1 MSRLRPIALLSVLV
15 MICALWPLRGAQAQ
29 TTCAGVNV
37 ATGGTVSQITLGTDT
52 YCVHSFSNAGTST
65 FQLNQAKTIDYLI
78 VGGGGGAG
86 TGGGG
91 AGGMLTG
98 QAAQAANSYT
108 VQVGAG
114 GAPTIGFNFA
124 GSNGGNSTVFG
135 FTAQGGGGGGRADNF
150 NTGLNGG
157 SGGGAARNS
166 SDLGTANG
174 GTGTPGQGNNGAANN
189 FSVNAGGGGGGA
201 GAAGSGIN
209 GGDGLAS
216 DITGVSVVYAGG
228 GASAQGFNTG
238 DFING
243 TNGAGQENPG
253 GGGDHSQ
260 TTNLVFN
267 PGKTGVVVLRYVV
280 NTPPSANAGPDLTV
294 TEGGSITLNGQSSTD
309 PENNISSYS
318 WARVTGSS
326 GTLANANA
334 AQASFT
340 AGSGSETLVFELT
353 VTDAFGQTSTDQ
365 VSVTVTTAITAPPPA
380 AGGGN
385 SVYDYTDANENTFRV
400 HVFNQDG
407 SFALDQTRSIDY
419 LIVGGGGGGG
429 AIAGGGGGGGGV
441 LAGTASNQAV
451 GSYPVQVGLGG
462 AGDNR
467 PNWPNSFTS
476 GASGQPSAAFG
487 VTALGG
493 GGGGTYNTSGANVG
507 DALNGGSGGGASH
520 GGMPGLGTAG
530 QGTAGNGGTGG
541 SGNSSGG
548 GGGGAGQAGFAG
560 TAALAGRGGDG
571 VPSSITGALAYYGGG
586 GAGGG
591 DTRNVNGGVAP
602 NVGGLG
608 GGGASTNDVLAGSG
622 TAGTGGGG
630 AGGRVLNFG
639 DQSIGGNG
647 GSGVVILRYLVNTPP
662 SANAGPDADAFAGVA
677 TSLDGSGSTD
687 AENNIATY
695 AWAQTGGTAVT
706 LSDASAVAPSFTP
719 GQPNSGTSDTLTFSL
734 TVTDAFGRVRSDS
747 VQITL
752 NAMPELSA
760 SKTASVFSEDGAECE
775 NLAATPPTEPAT
787 PVAVPGACI
796 QYNITVQNTGPVAAT
811 AVELADNLP
820 AQLAYVTSGLAGWQ
834 AGSLSVAGNTLTL
847 TGGELGAGQTA
858 SITIRARVR

>member
-1 MSRLRPIALLSVLV
+1 MTCLRAIALLSVLV

-29 TTCAGVNV
+29 TTCAGLNV

-98 QAAQAANSYT
+98 QAAQAANSYS

-114 GAPTIGFNFA
+114 GAPTIGFNNA

-135 FTAQGGGGGGRADNF
+135 FTAQGGGGGGRANNF

-189 FSVNAGGGGGGA
+189 FSINAGGGGGGA
-201 GAAGSGIN
+201 GAAGSGTN

-260 TTNLVFN
+260 TTNSVFN

-429 AIAGGGGGGGGV
+429 V
-441 LAGTASNQAV
+441 LMGTAANQAA
-451 GSYPVQVGLGG
+451 GSYTIQVGLGG
-462 AGDNR
+462 AGDNQ
-467 PNWPNSFTS
+467 PSWPNSFSS
-476 GASGQPSAAFG
+476 GASGQPSSAFG

-493 GGGGTYNTSGANVG
+493 GGGGTYNFGGSQVG

-520 GGMPGLGTAG
+520 GGIIGAGTAG
-530 QGTAGNGGTGG
+530 QGSAGGTGTGG
-541 SGNSSGG
+541 SGDSSGG

-560 TAALAGRGGDG
+560 TTALAGRGGDG
-571 VPSSITGALAYYGGG
+571 VASDITGTQAYYGGG

-591 DTRNVNGGVAP
+591 DARSNGVAA

-608 GGGASTNDVLAGSG
+608 GGGASTTSAAVAGSG

-639 DQSIGGNG
+639 DQSVGGNG

-662 SANAGPDADAFAGVA
+662 SANAGPDADAFAGVQ
-677 TSLDGSGSTD
+677 TSLDGSGSSD
-687 AENNIATY
+687 AENNITTY

-719 GQPNSGTSDTLTFSL
+719 GQPSSGTSDTLTFTL

-760 SKTASVFSEDGAECE
+760 SKTASIFSEDGTDCAA
-775 NLAATPPTEPAT
+775 LAATPPAEPAT

-796 QYNITVQNTGPVAAT
+796 QYTIEVQNTGPVAAT
-811 AVELADNLP
+811 AVELTDTLP
-820 AQLAYVTSGLAGWQ
+820 AQLDYVTAGLAGWQ
-834 AGSLSVAGNTLTL
+834 AGSLAVAGNTLTL
-847 TGGELGAGQTA
+847 TGGEVGAGQTA